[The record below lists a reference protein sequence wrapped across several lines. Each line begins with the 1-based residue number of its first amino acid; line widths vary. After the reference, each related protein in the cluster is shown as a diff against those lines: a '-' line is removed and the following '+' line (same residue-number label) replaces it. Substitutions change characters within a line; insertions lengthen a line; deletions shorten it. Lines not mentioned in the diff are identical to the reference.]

1 VRALSS
7 IAADGTGAASRS
19 HRLSRKAVSESQQR
33 WAAAAFLL
41 PDTLGL
47 LIFVGVPIV
56 LALSMGFFRV
66 SGFGDYSFI
75 GLSNYQR
82 LFADD
87 QFIQS
92 MLRTGLF
99 AIILV
104 PSTYLCSLALALL
117 MQREMPL
124 RGIMRSLLFMPH
136 VVSVVVVGTVWRFLL
151 AGKVGVVNQAIS
163 SLGLEPQSWLGN
175 PRLALLA
182 VILICVWLEM
192 GFYMIIFIAGLEE
205 IPRDYYEAAKIDGAN
220 PWQRFWGIT
229 MPLLR
234 PTSFFVIVV
243 NIAAAIAGGQVVD
256 LTIAMTSG
264 GPAKSTTLA
273 TYYVYQQAFEI
284 GDYGY
289 AAAAASVVVLA
300 LVVLTAAFF
309 WVTGG
314 GRFTR

>member
-1 VRALSS
+1 
-7 IAADGTGAASRS
+7 
-19 HRLSRKAVSESQQR
+19 
-33 WAAAAFLL
+33 
-41 PDTLGL
+41 
-47 LIFVGVPIV
+47 
-56 LALSMGFFRV
+56 
-66 SGFGDYSFI
+66 
-75 GLSNYQR
+75 
-82 LFADD
+82 
-87 QFIQS
+87 
-92 MLRTGLF
+92 
-99 AIILV
+99 
-104 PSTYLCSLALALL
+104 
-117 MQREMPL
+117 
-124 RGIMRSLLFMPH
+124 
-136 VVSVVVVGTVWRFLL
+136 
-151 AGKVGVVNQAIS
+151 
-163 SLGLEPQSWLGN
+163 
-175 PRLALLA
+175 
-182 VILICVWLEM
+182 
-192 GFYMIIFIAGLEE
+192 
-205 IPRDYYEAAKIDGAN
+205 
-220 PWQRFWGIT
+220 